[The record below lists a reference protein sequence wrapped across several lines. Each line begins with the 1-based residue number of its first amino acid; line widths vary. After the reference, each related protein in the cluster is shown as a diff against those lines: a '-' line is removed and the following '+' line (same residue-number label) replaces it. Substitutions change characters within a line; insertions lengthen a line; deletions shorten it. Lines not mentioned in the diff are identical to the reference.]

1 MGENEYITKKEIIE
15 ELLYKDR
22 NFFSSSNPEFNI
34 FKYTAF
40 FAILTFT
47 FQFIIV
53 MIKSFDGLSYLT
65 YSYSLVF
72 ELSIIFII
80 ALIELYY
87 GLTYAIR
94 KSYHNRKGV
103 YLKLY
108 KCRSC
113 DFISYSEFYSN
124 LHIVSHP
131 DHMLNDNQILI
142 KYENFSYRPW
152 FLRISVISKRNRIDK
167 NSDSEFAV
175 QSESD
180 RRNRNEIKRSKWD
193 LVLLIGV
200 ILILISIIS
209 AYLYLA
215 YSLYRSLEIIIIPLI
230 AFATGLIVRS
240 YIQNALTN
248 EDMKNVYIFKVELVD
263 QEKKG
268 NPYIIFKYVK
278 MAPSYWEW
286 VDKNGEMKPIE
297 VQDGELY
304 IVDKIVL
311 NKFAEI
317 IEVSHE

>member
-1 MGENEYITKKEIIE
+1 MSENGYITKKEIIE

-22 NFFSSSNPEFNI
+22 NFFSSNNPEFNI

-40 FAILTFT
+40 FAVLTFT

-53 MIKSFDGLSYLT
+53 IINSFRGFGYLA
-65 YSYSLVF
+65 YSHSLVF

-87 GLTYAIR
+87 GLTHAMR
-94 KSYHNRKGV
+94 KSYHNGKGV
-103 YLKLY
+103 YLRLY
-108 KCRSC
+108 KCMSC
-113 DFISYSEFYSN
+113 DFTSYSEFYSN

-131 DHMLNDNQILI
+131 DHTLKDNQILI
-142 KYENFSYRPW
+142 KYENFNYRPW
-152 FLRISVISKRNRIDK
+152 FLRISVISRRNRIDK
-167 NSDSEFAV
+167 NSDREFAV
-175 QSESD
+175 QGESD
-180 RRNRNEIKRSKWD
+180 LRNSEEIKGSKWD
-193 LVLLIGV
+193 LVRLIGV
-200 ILILISIIS
+200 ILLISIIPV
-209 AYLYLA
+209 YLYWV
-215 YSLYRSLEIIIIPLI
+215 YSLYRSPEIVIVSLII
-230 AFATGLIVRS
+230 FGTGLMIRS
-240 YIQNALTN
+240 YIQIALMN
-248 EDMKNVYIFKVELVD
+248 EDIKNVYLFKVELVD
-263 QEKKG
+263 QEEKG

-286 VDKNGEMKPIE
+286 VEKKSEMEPIE